1 MRLDNS
7 NNTHYFVVAYN
18 SKTQTWEWD
27 TEAEEGHFPDGTA
40 VDNDTNEWVAGYI
53 GEGEY
58 LDNQDEL
65 CVLLSQSLKALTSTT
80 QELIKDGK
88 L

>member
-1 MRLDNS
+1 MKENT
-7 NNTHYFVVAYN
+7 NNTHYFVVSYN
-18 SKTQTWEWD
+18 SKTQTWDWD
-27 TEAEEGHFPDGTA
+27 TEAEECYFRDGTA

-53 GEGEY
+53 GDGEF

-65 CVLLSQSLKALTSTT
+65 SSLLFKSLKALTATT
-80 QELIKDGK
+80 QQLIKDGD